1 MPVVVAAKPF
11 KEPKDPA
18 AILCRPICQLVSR
31 PVIEARRNN
40 NIFVDVERCN
50 DSLRKN
56 VHNVV
61 IGIRPTMEFGA
72 ERALPF
78 LGLKNA
84 VSIGSMKHKALE
96 VYLPD
101 ATNLRPWL
109 QSEVSVVTNAIG
121 TFEKTNLGIKI
132 RTDLAAL
139 YEKFEPA
146 VPVVQASTEVGLTSR
161 NKWRASLSRVTRQ
174 HEVLHHHDPRV
185 YSSALIER
193 RRCVA
198 RALIDGHE
206 PNVRT
211 ARKRALYSEHS
222 IVRIRVR
229 PTRPGTCVEGT

>member
-1 MPVVVAAKPF
+1 
-11 KEPKDPA
+11 
-18 AILCRPICQLVSR
+18 
-31 PVIEARRNN
+31 
-40 NIFVDVERCN
+40 
-50 DSLRKN
+50 
-56 VHNVV
+56 
-61 IGIRPTMEFGA
+61 
-72 ERALPF
+72 
-78 LGLKNA
+78 
-84 VSIGSMKHKALE
+84 
-96 VYLPD
+96 
-101 ATNLRPWL
+101 
-109 QSEVSVVTNAIG
+109 
-121 TFEKTNLGIKI
+121 EKTNLGIKI

-198 RALIDGHE
+198 RALIDGQE

-229 PTRPGTCVEGT
+229 PTRPGTCVHGTHVETGNRTRHLSSSIHRYLLAGDRINSNLAAEEKQISGATHCEVENAGVLKKELAFFWKE